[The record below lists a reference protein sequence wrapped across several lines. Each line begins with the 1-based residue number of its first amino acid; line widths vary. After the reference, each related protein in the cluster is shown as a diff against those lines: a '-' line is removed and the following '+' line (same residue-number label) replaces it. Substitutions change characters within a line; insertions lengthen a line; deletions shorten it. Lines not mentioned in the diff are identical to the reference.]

1 MYQLWDIHDIKYI
14 LKKHGF
20 AFSKALGQNF
30 IVESAVCPA
39 IAESAAVDAEDY
51 VLEIGPGIGVLSAEL
66 CKRAK
71 KVVAVELD
79 KRLPDILADTLAD
92 FDNFELVEGDIL
104 KLDLHTLWQEHFAGA
119 AKLKICANLPYY
131 ITSPVI
137 MRFLECDLPIES
149 ITVMVQKEAGERI
162 CALPGSK
169 QAGAVS
175 IAVQYY
181 AQAEELFFVPKESFL
196 PSPKVDSEVIQL
208 TLREQPPV
216 VPADEALFFKVVKA
230 AFLQRRKAAAN
241 SLSAGLATPKE
252 EVEKMLKALDF
263 APNCRAENFTMEDFA
278 AITAYLTRAKGAKSP
293 ANKEKAPTEKE

>member
-30 IVESAVCPA
+30 IVDAAVCPA
-39 IAESAAVDAEDY
+39 IVEGAAIGAEDY

-66 CKRAK
+66 CKSAK

-119 AKLKICANLPYY
+119 ENLKICANLPYY

-137 MRFLECDLPIES
+137 MRFLESDLPIES

-162 CALPGSK
+162 CAQPGSK
-169 QAGAVS
+169 QAGAVTV
-175 IAVQYY
+175 AVQYY
-181 AQAEELFFVPKESFL
+181 ASAEELFFVPKEAFL

-208 TLREQPPV
+208 TVREQPPIAPV
-216 VPADEALFFKVVKA
+216 DENLFFKVVKA

-241 SLSAGLATPKE
+241 SLSAGLAMPKA
-252 EVEKMLKALDF
+252 EVIAMLEALGF
-263 APNCRAENFTMEDFA
+263 APDCRAENFSMEDFA
-278 AITAYLTRAKGAKSP
+278 AITAYLAKSE
-293 ANKEKAPTEKE
+293 EK